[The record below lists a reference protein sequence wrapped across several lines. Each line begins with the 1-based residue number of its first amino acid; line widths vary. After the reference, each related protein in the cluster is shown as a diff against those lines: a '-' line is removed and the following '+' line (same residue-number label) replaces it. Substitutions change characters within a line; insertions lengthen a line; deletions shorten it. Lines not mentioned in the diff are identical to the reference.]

1 MIKKVTVGI
10 VIGIMGLSAC
20 STSSGAKNSAVTQA
34 KNAPGNL
41 VNAPA
46 KALNLKNVKIP
57 DNLKN
62 ASDPYARTYSTS
74 FADIRS
80 EVAQLDEFLG
90 PDWDSP
96 NHYSKT
102 GGKKGNFFDSVLPYG
117 GLVRMVSGTSK
128 HEKKVLQA
136 ADYAGVR
143 RSYLKTVGQNKGC

>member
-1 MIKKVTVGI
+1 MIKKVTAGI
-10 VIGIMGLSAC
+10 LISIMGLSAC
-20 STSSGAKNSAVTQA
+20 STSSAGKNTAVTQA
-34 KNAPGNL
+34 KNAPSDL
-41 VNAPA
+41 ANAPA

-57 DNLKN
+57 DYLKGAN
-62 ASDPYARTYSTS
+62 DPYARTFSTS
-74 FADIRS
+74 CADIAA

-96 NHYSKT
+96 DHYSKV
-102 GGKKGNFFDSVLPYG
+102 GGKRGNLFDAILPYG
-117 GLVRMVSGTSK
+117 GLVRFVSGASR